1 MTHLLTRA
9 ELAEAMGLS
18 METIRRLTA
27 AQKIP
32 FYQVGRSYRYD
43 QSAVLAAVRGPSSA
57 EAPQAADQAQKS
69 ALLG

>member
-1 MTHLLTRA
+1 MSQFLTRA

-27 AQKIP
+27 AHKIP
-32 FYQVGRSYRYD
+32 FYRIGRSYRYEL
-43 QSAVLAAVRGPSSA
+43 APVLDTFKNQT
-57 EAPQAADQAQKS
+57 APDADTTQKS